1 MLQRG
6 KHAVAK
12 YDSEVGYSVGSI
24 GDLNDDR
31 SIGASDYQIFVNMA
45 LNENNTEET
54 ADDIVTFTRAD
65 IDGDRGI
72 DVLDIAQVW
81 RLYFGFQKLDVYGP
95 GDFNGDGVCTEE
107 DTTNIKQAVTNKKCV
122 GKSALMACD
131 FNGDGR
137 ADGYDLEEAF
147 GISAVDNYVYFD
159 TKYGD
164 NERHYFDLYIP
175 KGKKTVG
182 IVLML
187 HGGAWIGGNE
197 NEFAGRLEQVAEAGY
212 AGVAVRYRYIDEK
225 VNLDDIMDDIEQAM
239 TLVKEIGESHGV
251 EISGFLSTGGSAGG
265 HLSLHY
271 AYSRADTSPI
281 PPKAVASYCGPADL
295 SDEYYYYNEDL
306 QVNNGIGD
314 KETVAELL
322 GYASGYPHTYATRA
336 EAKEDLKFVSPIY
349 YIDENTVPTIINH
362 GMKDDIVP
370 YRNAVDLDAK
380 LTEYGIEH
388 VLNSYPTSGHGLN
401 LDAENMALAEQLLWE
416 YIRKHLDSVDA

>member
-1 MLQRG
+1 M
-6 KHAVAK
+6 K
-12 YDSEVGYSVGSI
+12 E
-24 GDLNDDR
+24 R
-31 SIGASDYQIFVNMA
+31 SW
-45 LNENNTEET
+45 LK
-54 ADDIVTFTRAD
+54 
-65 IDGDRGI
+65 
-72 DVLDIAQVW
+72 
-81 RLYFGFQKLDVYGP
+81 KLDVYGP

-187 HGGAWIGGNE
+187 HGGAWIGGDE

-239 TLVKEIGESHGV
+239 KPFFTTQSHEERTGMGFSLMLSFMDKVKVESEPGKGTIV
-251 EISGFLSTGGSAGG
+251 RMEKRLTDSACMN
-265 HLSLHY
+265 
-271 AYSRADTSPI
+271 D
-281 PPKAVASYCGPADL
+281 
-295 SDEYYYYNEDL
+295 
-306 QVNNGIGD
+306 
-314 KETVAELL
+314 
-322 GYASGYPHTYATRA
+322 
-336 EAKEDLKFVSPIY
+336 
-349 YIDENTVPTIINH
+349 
-362 GMKDDIVP
+362 
-370 YRNAVDLDAK
+370 
-380 LTEYGIEH
+380 
-388 VLNSYPTSGHGLN
+388 
-401 LDAENMALAEQLLWE
+401 
-416 YIRKHLDSVDA
+416 